1 MRERRVP
8 HARLAKR
15 NALVIGG
22 AIGIGRAVALAF
34 GREGA
39 NVVVA
44 DRGHEAER
52 AALVAEIA
60 TDGGGAFSVE
70 CDVTVE
76 PDVASAVETTVA
88 LYGSIDILVNNVGIG
103 QPPGDFTALD
113 WVDWQRLLD
122 VNLRGVAF
130 GLRHGLPPMLERGY
144 GRIINTAS
152 QLAHK
157 PAAGAA
163 VYSATKAAVVALT
176 TAVAQE
182 VAAKGVLVNCVCPGP
197 TDTAT
202 WRASDPEWRRWKQQQ
217 LPIRRIAR
225 PEEIA
230 SSYVFLASE
239 EASFM
244 VGQTISPN
252 GGDVSW

>member
-1 MRERRVP
+1 MP
-8 HARLAKR
+8 RLAKR

-44 DRGHEAER
+44 DRSHEAECL
-52 AALVAEIA
+52 AVATQIASGGVGALSIA
-60 TDGGGAFSVE
+60 

-76 PDVASAVETTVA
+76 SDVASAVETTIA
-88 LYGSIDILVNNVGIG
+88 RYGSIDILVNNAGIG

-113 WVDWQRLLD
+113 WADWQKLIE
-122 VNLRGVAF
+122 VNLRGTAF

-144 GRIINTAS
+144 GRVINTAS

-176 TAVAQE
+176 VAVAHE

-202 WRASDPEWRRWKQQQ
+202 WRASDPEWRHWKQEQ

-244 VGQTISPN
+244 VGQSISPN

>member
-1 MRERRVP
+1 M
-8 HARLAKR
+8 AATGRLAGR
-15 NALVIGG
+15 IALVIGG
-22 AIGIGRAVALAF
+22 ATGIGRAVALAF

-39 NVVVA
+39 RVVVA
-44 DRGHEAER
+44 DRGLEAER
-52 AALVAEIA
+52 EEVVAAIA
-60 TDGGGAFSVE
+60 AAGSEAMSVY

-76 PDVASAVETTVA
+76 ADVASAVGSTIVR
-88 LYGSIDILVNNVGIG
+88 YGRIDILVNNAGIG
-103 QPPGDFTALD
+103 QPPGDFVELD
-113 WVDWQRLLD
+113 WADWQRLID
-122 VNLRGVAF
+122 VNLRRVAF
-130 GLRHGLPPMLERGY
+130 GMRHALPPMLAQGY
-144 GRIINTAS
+144 GRVINTAS

-182 VAAKGVLVNCVCPGP
+182 VAARGVLINCVCPGP

-202 WRASDPEWRRWKQQQ
+202 WRASDPDWRQWKSDQ

-225 PEEIA
+225 PDEIA
-230 SSYVFLASE
+230 PAYVYLASD

-244 VGQTISPN
+244 VGQSISPN

>member
-1 MRERRVP
+1 MP
-8 HARLAKR
+8 RLAKR

-39 NVVVA
+39 NVIVA

-52 AALVAEIA
+52 AAVAAEIA
-60 TDGGGAFSVE
+60 SGGVEAFSVE

-76 PDVASAVETTVA
+76 SDVASAVETTVA
-88 LYGSIDILVNNVGIG
+88 RYESIDILVNNAGIG
-103 QPPGDFTALD
+103 QPPGDFITLD
-113 WVDWQRLLD
+113 QEDWQRLLD

-163 VYSATKAAVVALT
+163 IYSATKAAVVALT
-176 TAVAQE
+176 AAVAQE
-182 VAAKGVLVNCVCPGP
+182 VAAKGVLINCVCPGP

-202 WRASDPEWRRWKQQQ
+202 WRASDPEWRQWKQAQ

-244 VGQTISPN
+244 VGQSISPN

>member
-1 MRERRVP
+1 MQ
-8 HARLAKR
+8 RLSGR
-15 NALVIGG
+15 SALVIGAG
-22 AIGIGRAVALAF
+22 IGIGRAVALAF

-39 NVVVA
+39 RVAIADCGEAQHREEAVAAVVA
-44 DRGHEAER
+44 AGAE
-52 AALVAEIA
+52 
-60 TDGGGAFSVE
+60 AFSLQ

-76 PDVASAVETTVA
+76 ADVAAAVRQTIDRH
-88 LYGSIDILVNNVGIG
+88 GRIDILVNNAGIG
-103 QPPGDFTALD
+103 QPPGDFLTLD
-113 WVDWQRLLD
+113 WTDWQRLID

-130 GLRHGLPPMLERGY
+130 GMRQALPPMLKQGY

-163 VYSATKAAVVALT
+163 VYSATKAAVVGLSV
-176 TAVAQE
+176 AVAQE
-182 VAAKGVLVNCVCPGP
+182 VAAHGVTVNCVCPGP

-202 WRASDPEWRRWKQQQ
+202 WRASDADWRRWKTEQ
-217 LPIRRIAR
+217 LPIRRVAE
-225 PEEIA
+225 PDEIA
-230 SSYVFLASE
+230 PAYVYLASD

-244 VGQTISPN
+244 IGQSLSPN